1 MNTIKRILY
10 VLSSISCLMLLV
22 YTQGCSWGISSAVG
36 DYGKVSKT
44 VAGSTDM
51 TMISNGTDTMDISV
65 GVNPVVDAVDV
76 GTALNVTGVEEFVNK
91 GTFYK
96 SDIIGRAN
104 SVNTTL
110 LGEYSS
116 KDNGSTSKDYAIEFY
131 QVQGGSELHDL
142 IRETGVPQERASV
155 PVLLPENRES
165 LPAEVDTP

>member
-1 MNTIKRILY
+1 MKKIYRA
-10 VLSSISCLMLLV
+10 LSIVSCLILLL

-51 TMISNGTDTMDISV
+51 TMRSNGTDNMDITV
-65 GVNPVVDAVDV
+65 GLNPALDSVDV
-76 GTALNVTGVEEFVNK
+76 GTALNVTGVKEFVNK

-116 KDNGSTSKDYAIEFY
+116 RDNGSSNRDYAIEFY

-165 LPAEVDTP
+165 LPTENYTP

>member
-1 MNTIKRILY
+1 MSVVRKILY
-10 VLSSISCLMLLV
+10 MLFIISGFILLV

-51 TMISNGTDTMDISV
+51 TMKSNGTDGMDIKV
-65 GVNPVVDAVDV
+65 GVNPALDAVDV
-76 GTALNVTGVEEFVNK
+76 GANLNVTGVEEFVNK

-110 LGEYSS
+110 LGEYAS
-116 KDNGSTSKDYAIEFY
+116 KDNGTESRDYAIEFY

-142 IRETGVPQERASV
+142 IRETGLPQERAAV

-165 LPAEVDTP
+165 LPLETGTP